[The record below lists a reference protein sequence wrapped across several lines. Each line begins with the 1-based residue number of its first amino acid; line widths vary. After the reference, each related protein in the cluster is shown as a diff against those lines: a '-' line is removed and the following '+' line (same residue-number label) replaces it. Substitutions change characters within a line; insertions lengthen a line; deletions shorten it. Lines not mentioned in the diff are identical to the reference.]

1 MQTCYGV
8 RVMYEDTVSK
18 KHLKWIKKPIS
29 LDLWV
34 VKALPLAQLDIQ
46 SSQQSTIPPQGQK
59 SEMVISG

>member
-1 MQTCYGV
+1 
-8 RVMYEDTVSK
+8 MYEDTVSK

-46 SSQQSTIPPQGQK
+46 SS
-59 SEMVISG
+59 